1 MDLGA
6 ARGSLP
12 GRWSVTLPDPKE
24 PPEEGIGLLTD
35 EATAA
40 VKSPPE
46 KPAESILSPREGEVH
61 LAQAP
66 AQSARQPTQLYLK
79 AVDETLREV
88 TAGTVT
94 SLSTALGS
102 THPDVGVATVRAELK
117 YTSTYPGEGAEWR
130 VWWHLPGKRTRTE
143 ILARKVEADIEL
155 HPGTPVPITF
165 DVEAPV
171 GVRFGDRAEI
181 DLSARWQGE
190 GSDGPAT
197 LRLIWAARQS
207 LLAIKTSRGYERE
220 VADTL
225 YTRAEEK
232 PDVVFALL
240 VPSSLRGYVFAEGM
254 SIEGV
259 HEMLK
264 GIRKARGLVQGET
277 TLKEVEPL
285 LVPKV
290 TVEGFVE
297 GAIVELIAGPFKGE
311 KARVK
316 KIDQGKEQITV
327 ELIEAVVPIP
337 VTVRG
342 DHVRMLERGGGGG
355 KNG

>member
-1 MDLGA
+1 V
-6 ARGSLP
+6 SP
-12 GRWSVTLPDPKE
+12 PDPK
-24 PPEEGIGLLTD
+24 PDEGIGLVTPEEAKPSEPTESAPKESVLLPTEELTGPS
-35 EATAA
+35 A
-40 VKSPPE
+40 
-46 KPAESILSPREGEVH
+46 PRQASAQPVH
-61 LAQAP
+61 L
-66 AQSARQPTQLYLK
+66 TLK

-94 SLSTALGS
+94 SLSAVIGS
-102 THPDVGVATVRAELK
+102 DRPDEGTVTFRVETV

-130 VWWHLPGKRTRTE
+130 VWWHLPGKKNRE
-143 ILARKVEADIEL
+143 ELLARKVEHDLTL
-155 HPGTPVPITF
+155 HPRSALPVTF
-165 DVEAPV
+165 DVEAPP
-171 GVRFGDRAEI
+171 GVRFGDRVELR
-181 DLSARWQGE
+181 LSARWKAEDALGE
-190 GSDGPAT
+190 GPAT
-197 LRLIWAARQS
+197 LRLVWAARQA

-225 YTRAEEK
+225 LARAEEK
-232 PDVVFALL
+232 PGVIFALL
-240 VPSSLRGYVFAEGM
+240 VPSALRGYVFAEGM
-254 SIEGV
+254 SFEGV
-259 HEMLK
+259 QELLR

-285 LVPKV
+285 LVPKI

-342 DHVRMLERGGGGG
+342 DHVRMLERGGASV
-355 KNG
+355 NG